1 MILNTNLTFL
11 IFPFLF
17 YFVELFSV
25 SLSAKTKLK
34 GLIEIISSAY
44 EYENLPIR
52 QHEDSILKQVC
63 TYWIFLK
70 KIVLIFFRRT
80 FFPRFTLT

>member
-1 MILNTNLTFL
+1 MFYQ
-11 IFPFLF
+11 FFSF

-63 TYWIFLK
+63 KHWN
-70 KIVLIFFRRT
+70 
-80 FFPRFTLT
+80 FPKSFTGIQWNLFKVDAFSPCYRDSFIKV